1 MREPARNGGSARGRE
16 SAPNGEST
24 RGRGSVR
31 DREAA
36 RNGKPARG
44 REPARALPPGGTSR
58 RGARLARWRRRFNWR
73 GALSIALFFAGWHVA
88 VRLGVPGLAELPTP
102 GAVLDTLVGEYLLT
116 EAYWRS
122 WVVSF
127 ERVVYGF
134 VIAQIVGI
142 PLGLLFGTNARF
154 RDLVFPVFELLRPIP
169 PLAWVPVSILF
180 WPTNESSIIF
190 ITFIGAFF
198 VIAINVYDGVR
209 NIRREHIWLALSLG
223 AGRARIFLRIMLPA
237 VIPSVAVGMT
247 LGIAIT
253 WNVVIAAEMIA
264 SDTGLGRMTW
274 EGYVSSTPEV
284 VVIGMISIGLA
295 GYLSSVV
302 VELIERRLMPW
313 RRT

>member
-1 MREPARNGGSARGRE
+1 MSDSGQPAASTGGRPR
-16 SAPNGEST
+16 
-24 RGRGSVR
+24 
-31 DREAA
+31 
-36 RNGKPARG
+36 
-44 REPARALPPGGTSR
+44 TSR
-58 RGARLARWRRRFNWR
+58 FALWRRGFNWR
-73 GALSIALFFAGWHVA
+73 GAVSIALFFLGWHLA
-88 VRLGVPGLAELPTP
+88 VRYEVPGFAELPTP

-116 EAYWRS
+116 EEYWRS
-122 WVVSF
+122 WRVSF

-142 PLGLLFGTNARF
+142 PLGLLFGTSPRF
-154 RDLVFPVFELLRPIP
+154 RELVFPVFELLRPIP

-180 WPTNESSIIF
+180 WPTNESSIVF

-198 VIAINVYDGVR
+198 VITINVYDGVR
-209 NIRREHIWLALSLG
+209 NIRREHLWLALSLG
-223 AGRARIFLRIMLPA
+223 AGRTRIFLRIMLPA
-237 VIPSVAVGMT
+237 VIPSIAVGMT

-295 GYLSSVV
+295 GYLSSVI

-313 RRT
+313 RKR

>member
-1 MREPARNGGSARGRE
+1 MSE
-16 SAPNGEST
+16 SAGHAT
-24 RGRGSVR
+24 TTGGR
-31 DREAA
+31 
-36 RNGKPARG
+36 
-44 REPARALPPGGTSR
+44 TSR
-58 RGARLARWRRRFNWR
+58 GLLARWRRGFNWR
-73 GALSIALFFAGWHVA
+73 GAVSIVLFFVGWHFA
-88 VRLGVPGLAELPTP
+88 VRFEVPGFAELPTP
-102 GAVLDTLVGEYLLT
+102 GAVLDTLAGEYLFT
-116 EAYWRS
+116 IEYWRS
-122 WVVSF
+122 WRVSF
-127 ERVVYGF
+127 ERVIYGF

-142 PLGLLFGTNARF
+142 PLGLLFGTNRRF
-154 RDLVFPVFELLRPIP
+154 RELVFPVFELLRPIP

-180 WPTNESSIIF
+180 WPTNESSIVF

-198 VIAINVYDGVR
+198 VITINVYDGVR
-209 NIRREHIWLALSLG
+209 NIRREHLWLALSLG
-223 AGRARIFLRIMLPA
+223 AGRMRIFLRIMLPA
-237 VIPSVAVGMT
+237 VIPSIAVGMT

-313 RRT
+313 RKK